1 MAKHVGVDLF
11 VLIEYPFQPYWLYQ
25 PHYPEIGI
33 PVLPLIINVE
43 CLTN

>member
-11 VLIEYPFQPYWLYQ
+11 VLIEYPFQPYQ
-25 PHYPEIGI
+25 PHYLEIGI
-33 PVLPLIINVE
+33 PVLTLIINAE